1 MASKSDQAPQKPA
14 SGEPG
19 GSFVVQ
25 AAPAPARL
33 SERSAGAPDQC
44 IAQTGFSQSEV
55 IKFLASREA
64 YGRLPDKRIDT
75 HISHVFLVGR
85 HAYKL
90 KKAIKLEFLD
100 YTTLE
105 ARRLA
110 CEREIELNSK
120 TAPQIYIGVA
130 AITRSDTGFHFD
142 GDGEVVDYI
151 VMMNRFDEATLFDNL
166 CANNDLKDPLIA
178 DLAEQVAKL
187 HMSSE
192 VRIGEGAGRSI
203 EATLAGVTK
212 TLSKFNGDVF
222 ARGAVTNW
230 ALKMEA
236 ELLRQTRRLDMRGR
250 MGFVR
255 QCHGDLHLGNICLIN
270 GRPTPFDAIE
280 FGDSYSDI
288 DVLYDLAFPIMDLVR
303 AGSFGQAN
311 LLLNRYLEMTGDY
324 AGLHVLP
331 MFMSLRAGV
340 RAMVRAL
347 EWQRIGTGQNSAE
360 RQAARR
366 AARAYFE
373 CAKSCLRTGRQ
384 KLIAIGGI
392 SGTGKSTLARNLAL
406 EIAPLEGAIILRS
419 DAIRKR
425 LFHQT
430 ALVPLPSEAYSEEI
444 NLRVFR
450 ALCRDAHRAL
460 QGEYSVIVD
469 ATFLDPQH
477 RKHLEEFANKK
488 RVGFQGLWLE
498 VDEDTA
504 IARVAARTSD
514 VSDADNNVVVR
525 QIAGGAGL
533 VTWTRIDAAGSPAE
547 VFDRAREAL
556 TPRIQ

>member
-1 MASKSDQAPQKPA
+1 MAPKSDQAPKRPA

-19 GSFVVQ
+19 GSFVLQ
-25 AAPAPARL
+25 AAPAR
-33 SERSAGAPDQC
+33 APGTSSGFSGTC
-44 IAQTGFSQSEV
+44 NAQHNFSQSEV

-90 KKAIKLEFLD
+90 KKAIKLDFLD
-100 YTTLE
+100 YTSLE

-151 VMMNRFDEATLFDNL
+151 VMMNRFDETTLFDNL

-192 VRIGEGAGRSI
+192 MRIGEGGGKSV
-203 EATLAGVTK
+203 EATLAGVVK

-222 ARGAVTNW
+222 ARGAVANW

-236 ELLRQTRRLDMRGR
+236 QLLRQARRLDIRGR

-288 DVLYDLAFPIMDLVR
+288 DVLYDLAFPIMDLVC
-303 AGSFGQAN
+303 AGAFGQAN
-311 LLLNRYLEMTGDY
+311 LLLNRYLEMTADY

-347 EWQRIGTGQNSAE
+347 EWQRIGTSGDSAE
-360 RQAARR
+360 RRAARQ

-373 CAKSCLRTGRQ
+373 CAESCLDTGRQ

-392 SGTGKSTLARNLAL
+392 SGTGKSTLARSLAL
-406 EIAPLEGAIILRS
+406 EIAPREGAIVLRS

-460 QGEYSVIVD
+460 QGGYSVIVD

-477 RKHLEEFANKK
+477 RTHLEEFANKK
-488 RVGFQGLWLE
+488 RAGFTGLWLE

-504 IARVAARTSD
+504 IARVAGRTSD
-514 VSDADNNVVVR
+514 VSDADNKVVVR

-533 VTWTRIDAAGSPAE
+533 VTWARIDAAGSPAE
-547 VFDRAREAL
+547 VFDRACEAL
-556 TPRIQ
+556 TPRVE